1 MAEIT
6 VALPLEID
14 IGQEEEEALKKTTGD
29 TAAENHNNN
38 NKIKKNHCPWLY
50 DLRTSYAGGCL
61 VWVALLATM
70 FMVLNKFHDKNG
82 DDDGTDDDTYS
93 NATSCDDDAA
103 ESLEG
108 LAARFFDESC
118 VAALTCE
125 DQAVLFLFMHEF
137 LSPLRVEM
145 VLFNQVYLLI
155 NFMVVQ
161 QGVPTWLGGVVG
173 GWVEGGG
180 GGGGG
185 QVETKNLN
193 IQLHGGG

>member
-6 VALPLEID
+6 VANPLPLEID
-14 IGQEEEEALKKTTGD
+14 IGQEEEAKTGD
-29 TAAENHNNN
+29 TAAAENNN
-38 NKIKKNHCPWLY
+38 NKIKKKNHCPWLY

-61 VWVALLATM
+61 VWVALLAMM

-82 DDDGTDDDTYS
+82 DDDDTYT
-93 NATSCDDDAA
+93 NATSCDDDDAA

-161 QGVPTWLGGVVG
+161 QG
-173 GWVEGGG
+173 GGG
-180 GGGGG
+180 A
-185 QVETKNLN
+185 
-193 IQLHGGG
+193 QLLYA

>member
-6 VALPLEID
+6 VANPLPLEID
-14 IGQEEEEALKKTTGD
+14 VGQEEEEALKKTGD

-38 NKIKKNHCPWLY
+38 KIKKKNHCPWLY

-93 NATSCDDDAA
+93 NATSCDDA

-161 QGVPTWLGGVVG
+161 QGGGGEGGV
-173 GWVEGGG
+173 
-180 GGGGG
+180 
-185 QVETKNLN
+185 
-193 IQLHGGG
+193 